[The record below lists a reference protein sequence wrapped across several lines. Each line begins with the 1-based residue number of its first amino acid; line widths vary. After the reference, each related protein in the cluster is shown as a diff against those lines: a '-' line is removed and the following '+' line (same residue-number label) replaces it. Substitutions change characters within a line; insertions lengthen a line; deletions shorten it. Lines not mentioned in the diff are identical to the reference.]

1 MRVKTNLKLAYVLS
15 SAALILLLLCSA
27 GNAHNEHL
35 EKPFLVY
42 GGDSNYPP
50 FEFTDKNGTPA
61 GFNIDLI
68 NAIAKETDHKINII
82 LGPWDTMLKQIGS
95 RRIDMLSMLYSE
107 ERDRKFDF
115 STTNAVV
122 SHSVFVRKGSLIKSI
137 KDIKGKEII
146 VQSGDLMH
154 EFLLSNNLSE
164 NPILVENQAEAL
176 KLLSSGKHDCALI
189 SKFQG
194 LYFKN
199 QLGLD
204 NITPAG
210 PAISSSSY
218 SFAVSEGEYAL
229 LAALNEGIYLLKING
244 EFDRIYNKWFG
255 MEKPEARYITEKEIK
270 YTVLALFVL
279 ALFSAVVFLWSWS
292 LKKKVIEKTRELN
305 SELSVRKKAEEE
317 IKLQKK
323 RLESLIYNSPLS
335 IVSLDENHKI
345 VSCNSKFENIFQY
358 TESEITGKDIDEFIG
373 GSDQAEEIK
382 RYTDKVKSG
391 QPVHATGKRMR
402 RDGIYLD
409 VEIFGVPVIVDDRF
423 VGIYA
428 IYNDIS
434 DIKRAESN
442 LRDSEEKYRTIIDSI
457 EEAYFELDLAGNL
470 IFFNDSMMRIM
481 GYAKEELLGINFR
494 EYMSKEDA
502 GKVFTG
508 FNNLYLTGK
517 PIKIISYTIFKKDGA
532 AMHVEASANLIRDT
546 HGNPTGFRGILRD
559 VTQRRLAEIEME
571 RAREAAE
578 AANTAKSQF
587 LANMSHEIRTPL
599 NGIIGFTD
607 ILLDTGLDINQ
618 ADIANTIKRSGDVL
632 LSLINSVLDFS
643 KIESGEIEFE
653 EIEFDPELIAY
664 DVCDMI
670 RPRIGSKPVD
680 MLCHVGDRLPAFVNG
695 DPLRFKQVLT
705 NLVGNAPKF
714 TEKGEIELS
723 IDVEEETDTRI
734 KIHSVV
740 RDTGIGIPED
750 KLSLI
755 FEPFRQVDGS
765 TTRKYGGTGLGLSI
779 CRKIANLMEGDIRV
793 ESKHGEGSAFHFTA
807 WFNKSEQT
815 NIRRFAPVSLS
826 GKKVLILDDNKTNLD
841 ILTHVLEKAG
851 MSVVSLT
858 RGKDVFPAL
867 EKALKSRKTFD
878 LLISDIQ
885 LPDISGYDV
894 AMQVRKSGRPFE
906 HLLMI
911 AFSSFTGREAK
922 ICSEAGFNGFLS
934 KPVRRD
940 RMFRMIERILADKEN
955 REIKDIPGDSKIMTQ
970 YSVKEDLKHSIRI
983 LLAEDNPVNQ
993 KLVKMMLTKAGYQVE
1008 IAGNG
1013 REAVDKFSSS
1023 PDSFD
1028 IIFMD
1033 IQMPEMDGVEATKE
1047 IKRNGY
1053 ASIPII
1059 ALTAHAMQGDRE
1071 KYIEAGMD
1079 DYITKPVKRETV
1091 FEILEKYVFK
1101 RDKI

>member
-1 MRVKTNLKLAYVLS
+1 MRVKINLKLPSVLS
-15 SAALILLLLCSA
+15 SAALILLLLFSA
-27 GNAHNEHL
+27 GNAHEAHL

-42 GGDSNYPP
+42 GGDNNYPP
-50 FEFTDKNGTPA
+50 FEFIDKNGSPA

-68 NAIAKETDHKINII
+68 NAISKETDYKINII
-82 LGPWDTMLKQIGS
+82 LGPWDTMQKGIGS
-95 RRIDMLSMLYSE
+95 GRIDILSMLYSK

-115 STTNAVV
+115 STTNAVI

-137 KDIKGKEII
+137 EDIRGKEII

-154 EFLLSNNLSE
+154 EFSLSNNLSE
-164 NPILVENQAEAL
+164 NPILVDNQADAL
-176 KLLSSGKHDCALI
+176 QLLASGKHDCALI

-194 LYFKN
+194 LYFIN

-204 NITPAG
+204 NITTAG
-210 PAISSSSY
+210 PAIAPSRY
-218 SFAVSEGEYAL
+218 CFAVSKGEYAL
-229 LAALNEGIYLLKING
+229 LAALNEGIYILKING
-244 EFDRIYNKWFG
+244 EFNRIYNKWFG
-255 MEKPEARYITEKEIK
+255 MERPEAHYITVKAIK
-270 YTVLALFVL
+270 YFLLVLLALML
-279 ALFSAVVFLWSWS
+279 LSIAVFFWSWS
-292 LKKKVIEKTRELN
+292 LKKKVNKKTLELN
-305 SELSVRKKAEEE
+305 NELSVRRKAEEE

-323 RLESLIYNSPLS
+323 RLESLIYNTPLA

-345 VSCNSKFENIFQY
+345 VSCNKVFENIFQY
-358 TESEITGKDIDEFIG
+358 EEYEITGKDLDELIG
-373 GSDQAEEIK
+373 GKEHVEEIRK
-382 RYTDKVKSG
+382 YTNRVKSG
-391 QPVHATGKRMR
+391 QHVRETGIRMR
-402 RDGIYLD
+402 KDGTYMD
-409 VEIFGVPVIVDDRF
+409 VEIFGVPVIVDGRF

-428 IYNDIS
+428 IYHDIS
-434 DIKRAESN
+434 EIKRTESD
-442 LRDSEEKYRTIIDSI
+442 LRDSEEKYRTIIESI
-457 EEAYFELDLAGNL
+457 EEGYFEVDLAGNI
-470 IFFNDSMMRIM
+470 IFVNNAAVRIF
-481 GYAKEELLGINFR
+481 GYLKNELLTTNYRNLMTGA
-494 EYMSKEDA
+494 EGD
-502 GKVFTG
+502 KVFALFSEMYRTG
-508 FNNLYLTGK
+508 IPVKNASIDLISKNSSIINAATSISL
-517 PIKIISYTIFKKDGA
+517 IKDS
-532 AMHVEASANLIRDT
+532 N
-546 HGNPTGFRGILRD
+546 GNPTGFRGVLRD
-559 VTQRRLAEIEME
+559 VTAEKLIEIE
-571 RAREAAE
+571 REKAIDAAE
-578 AANTAKSQF
+578 AANMAKSEF

-607 ILLDTGLDINQ
+607 ILTDTGLDPNQ

-680 MLCHVGDRLPAFVNG
+680 MLCHVGDRLPAFVKG
-695 DPLRFKQVLT
+695 DPMRFKQVLT

-723 IDVEEETDTRI
+723 IDVEDETDNRI

-750 KLSLI
+750 KLSVI

-793 ESKHGEGSAFHFTA
+793 DSKPGEGSAFHFTA

-815 NIRRFAPVSLS
+815 IIRRFAPVSLS

-851 MSVVSLT
+851 MNVVSLT
-858 RGKDVFPAL
+858 QGKEVIPEL
-867 EKALKSRKTFD
+867 EKALKYEKPFD
-878 LLISDIQ
+878 LFISDIQ

-906 HLLMI
+906 RLLMI

-922 ICSEAGFNGFLS
+922 TCKEAGFDGFLS
-934 KPVRRD
+934 KPIRRD
-940 RMFRMIERILADKEN
+940 KLFQMIERVLADKES
-955 REIKDIPGDSKIMTQ
+955 RETRDIPGDTKIMTQ
-970 YSVKEDLKHSIRI
+970 YSVKEDLKHSVRI

-993 KLVKMMLTKAGYQVE
+993 KLVKMLLTKAGYQVE
-1008 IAGNG
+1008 IADNG

-1033 IQMPEMDGVEATKE
+1033 IQMPGMDGVEATKE
-1047 IKRNGY
+1047 IRRHGY

-1059 ALTAHAMQGDRE
+1059 ALTAHAMKGDRE
-1071 KYIEAGMD
+1071 KCIEAGMD

-1101 RDKI
+1101 KDKI